1 VNNLKNKELCLA
13 FGMHLKALRKE
24 KGLTLRGLALEADME
39 HSQLSKI
46 ERGINN
52 PTIST
57 VLALSKALEIS
68 IQQMF
73 DFKFPTKVKS
83 K

>member
-1 VNNLKNKELCLA
+1 MNKLRDTELCVA
-13 FGMHLKALRKE
+13 FGAHLKALRIA
-24 KGLTLRGLALEADME
+24 KGYTLRGFALEAEIE

-46 ERGINN
+46 ENGTNN

-57 VLALSKALEIS
+57 VLALSRALKIPMQE
-68 IQQMF
+68 MF
-73 DFKFPTKVKS
+73 NFKIPIKK

>member
-1 VNNLKNKELCLA
+1 VNALRNKEYCVA
-13 FGMHLKALRKE
+13 FGAHIRRLRQE
-24 KGLTLRGLALEADME
+24 KGITMRAFALDMGVE

-57 VLALSKALEIS
+57 VLAIS
-68 IQQMF
+68 ETLKIPMKELF
-73 DFKFPTKVKS
+73 DFKFPQKK

>member
-1 VNNLKNKELCLA
+1 VNNLKNKEFCLA
-13 FGMHLKALRKE
+13 FGTHLKALRRE

-57 VLALSKALEIS
+57 VLALSRALEVS

-73 DFKFPTKVKS
+73 DFKFPTREKNK
-83 K
+83 